1 MNYLLDT
8 HTLIWVLDNNP
19 SISPKSLDIIENTQN
34 KIFVSVVSIWE
45 ISIKKALE
53 KLDFEGIAVEEL
65 PKYLEEM
72 LFDVL
77 PLNLVDTA
85 SFHKLEAYYHKDP
98 FDRMLIWQSINNNY
112 LLITRDEQIKQY
124 EQVGLKTVW

>member
-8 HTLIWVLDNNP
+8 HTLIWVLDNSP
-19 SISPKSLDIIENTQN
+19 RISPKSLEVIENTQN
-34 KIFVSVVSIWE
+34 TIFVSVVSIWE
-45 ISIKKALE
+45 ISIKKALG
-53 KLDFEGIAVEEL
+53 KFDFEGVAIHEL

-72 LFDVL
+72 LFDIL

-85 SFHKLEAYYHKDP
+85 SFHKLEAYYHRDP

-112 LLITRDEQIKQY
+112 TLITKDDDIKQY
-124 EQVGLKTVW
+124 EQVGLKTFW

>member
-45 ISIKKALE
+45 ISIKKALG
-53 KLDFEGIAVEEL
+53 KFDFEGIAVEEL
-65 PKYLEEM
+65 PKYLDEM

-98 FDRMLIWQSINNNY
+98 FDHMLIWQSINNNY